1 MSAEDDPRK
10 ARPASARPASARPSS
25 ARPQSARPVDN
36 RTMTVVLACL
46 TQLKGAVTNAAG
58 ASPEILEGVGEM
70 LGTLAPIFAEA
81 DGDTQALL
89 SRAMAGETEAIEK
102 LVEVL
107 EPKLLELQD
116 KKESEENC
124 IAPMPPASDEAEK
137 LSAQST
143 VEAGEQ
149 SLTLHRAVWEGDVAK
164 LSSFDLS
171 DKSLHSAFDP
181 HGQTVL
187 HLAVLR
193 KDQDMIT
200 ALLQAGFDPR
210 VANRDGW
217 TVLEQALLL
226 PYECEQRRDL
236 VRQLYL
242 DIRNRAK
249 SDFNAHKP
257 ALLKA
262 LGMMPDFTMKLDWCL
277 DSKLFG
283 KLVRSV
289 SPHDQ
294 YTIYKKGYCMR
305 VDSTLK
311 GLDEA
316 GGGMTGI
323 SWKRGDLS
331 LFFTGNEGSNSESGL
346 HLVDHDNKTIIDMMS
361 DKTLWGTQEEEA
373 LEKEIDTLLKNSAE
387 HVDITADDARFAPA
401 TRMLGGDVLET
412 VSGWNTKVYL
422 ASAQVKGRRVV
433 ADVVS
438 EEHLAMYAGSFDDYL
453 EAARKSDSKVE
464 PSVTERSHQLKGRA
478 WMAEKF
484 PLSAE
489 HVIPILDILIPTN
502 RHLQAMKRFL
512 TGWVQQD
519 NRFPVKIQV
528 PLMLSVF
535 AVVCFSEIKLE
546 QTPDEMFVLPKY
558 MAMSFDEAL
567 ESLMYNDLDQGFEV
581 QAMQK
586 EEA

>member
-1 MSAEDDPRK
+1 MEGRFGTGAE
-10 ARPASARPASARPSS
+10 
-25 ARPQSARPVDN
+25 
-36 RTMTVVLACL
+36 
-46 TQLKGAVTNAAG
+46 
-58 ASPEILEGVGEM
+58 
-70 LGTLAPIFAEA
+70 
-81 DGDTQALL
+81 
-89 SRAMAGETEAIEK
+89 
-102 LVEVL
+102 
-107 EPKLLELQD
+107 
-116 KKESEENC
+116 
-124 IAPMPPASDEAEK
+124 
-137 LSAQST
+137 
-143 VEAGEQ
+143 
-149 SLTLHRAVWEGDVAK
+149 
-164 LSSFDLS
+164 
-171 DKSLHSAFDP
+171 
-181 HGQTVL
+181 
-187 HLAVLR
+187 
-193 KDQDMIT
+193 
-200 ALLQAGFDPR
+200 
-210 VANRDGW
+210 
-217 TVLEQALLL
+217 
-226 PYECEQRRDL
+226 
-236 VRQLYL
+236 
-242 DIRNRAK
+242 
-249 SDFNAHKP
+249 
-257 ALLKA
+257 
-262 LGMMPDFTMKLDWCL
+262 
-277 DSKLFG
+277 
-283 KLVRSV
+283 
-289 SPHDQ
+289 

-361 DKTLWGTQEEEA
+361 DKEEEA

-519 NRFPVKIQV
+519 NRFPVKIQ
-528 PLMLSVF
+528 
-535 AVVCFSEIKLE
+535 LE